1 MDSKQALAMWRL
13 GFGDQNNA
21 FFGIETPAA
30 PGELGGTERKPK
42 RAIKSDWKI
51 QEMPAEQSVF
61 AINLPIS
68 ADEFE
73 TLAWGH
79 IPQTMEDH
87 WFMYFDGEALCFHR
101 SYSGLCIFRVLV
113 KRAAREVA
121 APGEPASESAGKGAR
136 DGYVLY
142 QVVANRAK
150 DQVGDGNDARD
161 AVLVAIL
168 IGQALNQD
176 VSDLWKQ
183 FFMMG

>member
-1 MDSKQALAMWRL
+1 
-13 GFGDQNNA
+13 
-21 FFGIETPAA
+21 
-30 PGELGGTERKPK
+30 
-42 RAIKSDWKI
+42 
-51 QEMPAEQSVF
+51 
-61 AINLPIS
+61 
-68 ADEFE
+68 
-73 TLAWGH
+73 
-79 IPQTMEDH
+79 MEDH

-121 APGEPASESAGKGAR
+121 APGEPASEGAGKGAR

-142 QVVANRAK
+142 QVVTNRAK